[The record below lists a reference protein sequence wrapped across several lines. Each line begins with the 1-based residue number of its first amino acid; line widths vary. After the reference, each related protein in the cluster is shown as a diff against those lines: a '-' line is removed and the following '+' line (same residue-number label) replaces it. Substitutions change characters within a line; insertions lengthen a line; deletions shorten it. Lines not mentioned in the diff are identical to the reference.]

1 MNKKT
6 VIQRLSIGSLVVM
19 LMVFLSVC
27 ASQTNVAVAQIA
39 SATPT
44 GSQIQLPTNTP
55 TQVGG
60 PTATPSRTPSVA
72 PVTATVITEANLRTE
87 PDISTDANIVAT
99 LEGGTTLPVVGRWI
113 GYDWLLVAWAEA
125 PGGQAWIYIATVDI
139 TGDLTTVPA
148 VTPAP
153 KATIEPTQAALNAT
167 STVILQTP
175 GAAETATAA
184 AFFAP
189 SGVYTVTPGSVSI
202 AGVMPTF
209 TPPEPYVQPETLAAP
224 EGSTQSRRGP
234 APAVLIIALGAMGM
248 LTLVV
253 GLLRR
258 L

>member
-1 MNKKT
+1 
-6 VIQRLSIGSLVVM
+6 
-19 LMVFLSVC
+19 
-27 ASQTNVAVAQIA
+27 
-39 SATPT
+39 
-44 GSQIQLPTNTP
+44 
-55 TQVGG
+55 
-60 PTATPSRTPSVA
+60 
-72 PVTATVITEANLRTE
+72 VTAKVLTEANLRTE
-87 PDISTDANIVAT
+87 PDIGTDANIVAR

-125 PGGQAWIYIATVDI
+125 PGGQAWIHLSVVEV

-148 VTPAP
+148 VTPPP
-153 KATIEPTQAALNAT
+153 KATVEPTLAALNAT

-189 SGVYTVTPGSVSI
+189 SGVYTVTPGSAAI

-209 TPPEPYVQPETLAAP
+209 TPPEPYVQPETLAVP

-234 APAVLIIALGAMGM
+234 APAVMIIALGAMGL